1 MAAGLVTCAADALFA
16 DPVGDWRPFTPLAIG
31 ATVAAAACYGLLV
44 TMRRPADRAWYKLL
58 PQAILGALVAVALAW
73 AGRRWSLPELLWLV
87 YPLLIAGGFKL
98 ILEDFHLDEPIALF
112 VALAAYGGALILA
125 PRLMRK
131 EA

>member
-1 MAAGLVTCAADALFA
+1 
-16 DPVGDWRPFTPLAIG
+16 
-31 ATVAAAACYGLLV
+31 
-44 TMRRPADRAWYKLL
+44 MRRPADRAWYKLL
-58 PQAILGALVAVALAW
+58 PQAILGALVVWSVAGMAAGWLGRSGIAASAFGSGAAFVASSRTGLIALVAVALAW